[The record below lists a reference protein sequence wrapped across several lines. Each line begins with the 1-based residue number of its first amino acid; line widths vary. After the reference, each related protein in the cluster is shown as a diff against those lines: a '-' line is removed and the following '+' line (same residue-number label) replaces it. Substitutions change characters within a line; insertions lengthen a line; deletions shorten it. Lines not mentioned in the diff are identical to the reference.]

1 MGVHVDEYDP
11 YFEVGKKSQKQRAHQ
26 YINGLFCAERGK
38 MNIERMVF
46 KTKPELGLEMVE
58 ELINNGVHFDYIN
71 GDGLYGNSYTFSKG
85 LDSLG
90 VRYVLDVHST
100 KDFFTATKHKGS

>member
-1 MGVHVDEYDP
+1 MGVTLRQITIDSCRKAGVP
-11 YFEVGKKSQKQRAHQ
+11 R
-26 YINGLFCAERGK
+26 
-38 MNIERMVF
+38 ERMVF

-90 VRYVLDVHST
+90 VRYVLDVHSNQRI
-100 KDFFTATKHKGS
+100 FLQ